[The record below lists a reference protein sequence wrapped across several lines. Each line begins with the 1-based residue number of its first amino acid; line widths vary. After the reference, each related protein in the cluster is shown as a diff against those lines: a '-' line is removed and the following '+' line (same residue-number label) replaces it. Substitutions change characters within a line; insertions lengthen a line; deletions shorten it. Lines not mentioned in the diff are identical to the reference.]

1 MTSLAKRQFGAAFLL
16 AGTAIGSG
24 MISLPMVLAKFGIFG
39 TFITM
44 IAFALLTYFT
54 ALIRS
59 DLNLNSHAEASLKD
73 VGNFFECSFV
83 GSLGDFMLKLLSFAL
98 LSAYISGESSIIDAA
113 LNHSVPNSLIV
124 GIFTLKIALVFL
136 WASKV
141 IVNANRIL
149 FIGMFA
155 TLIGLIAALLW
166 QTPIKFVPQQSDNIS
181 LNEWTTLVP
190 VIFTSFGFQ
199 GSIHSMTKFCENDR
213 NLIKN
218 ACLWGSVIPAI
229 VYIAWTSAILIVV
242 ANTDSAFFNLMLE
255 GKAQDVGSLVRV
267 LSQAASSQSIQII
280 VWIISGLAILTSI
293 FGVGLALL
301 DIFQREWHVIKLV
314 SIFAVFFVPAV
325 ISVVIPN
332 AFIRILNISGII
344 LAIIAIIV
352 PVIISFKMQSR
363 NKVQC
368 KLLLK
373 NKAVMLT
380 VFAIGIAI
388 IMLGVMDIV
397 R

>member
-24 MISLPMVLAKFGIFG
+24 MISLPMVLAKFGISG
-39 TFITM
+39 TFIVM
-44 IAFALLTYFT
+44 IAFAVLTYFT

-73 VGNFFECSFV
+73 AGNFFGCSLV
-83 GSLGDFMLKLLSFAL
+83 GNLGDLMLKLLSFAL
-98 LSAYISGESSIIDAA
+98 LSAYISGESSIIGVA
-113 LNHSVPNSLIV
+113 LNHSVSNLLIV
-124 GIFTLKIALVFL
+124 GIFTAVISLIFL
-136 WASKV
+136 WASKA

-155 TLIGLIAALLW
+155 TLIGLIVALLW
-166 QTPIKFVPQQSDNIS
+166 QTPINFVPQQSDNIS

-229 VYIAWTSAILIVV
+229 VYIAWTAAILVVV
-242 ANTDSAFFNLMLE
+242 ANTDPAFFNLMLE
-255 GKAQDVGSLVRV
+255 GKAQDVGSLVQV

-280 VWIISGLAILTSI
+280 VWIISGLAILTSV

-352 PVIISFKMQSR
+352 PVIISLKMQSE

-373 NKAVMLT
+373 NKAIMLT

-388 IMLGVMDIV
+388 IMLGVLDIL

>member
-1 MTSLAKRQFGAAFLL
+1 MNSLTKRQFGAAFLL

-24 MISLPMVLAKFGIFG
+24 MISLPMVLAKFGISG
-39 TFITM
+39 TFTVM
-44 IAFALLTYFT
+44 IAFAVLTYFT

-59 DLNLNSHAEASLKD
+59 DLNLNSHEEASLKD
-73 VGNFFECSFV
+73 VGNFFGCSFV
-83 GSLGDFMLKLLSFAL
+83 GNLGDFMLKLLSFAL
-98 LSAYISGESSIIDAA
+98 LSAYISGESSIIGAA
-113 LNHSVPNSLIV
+113 LNHSVPNSLII
-124 GIFTLKIALVFL
+124 GIFTVMITLVFL
-136 WASKV
+136 LASKV

-166 QTPIKFVPQQSDNIS
+166 QTPINFVPKQSNNIS

-218 ACLWGSVIPAI
+218 ACLWGSIIPAI
-229 VYIAWTSAILIVV
+229 VYIAWTSAILVVV
-242 ANTDSAFFNLMLE
+242 ANTDPAFFNLMLE
-255 GKAQDVGSLVRV
+255 GKAQDVGSLIQV

-280 VWIISGLAILTSI
+280 IWIISGLAILTSV

-314 SIFAVFFVPAV
+314 SIFAIFFVPAA

-352 PVIISFKMQSR
+352 PVIISFKMQSG

-373 NKAVMLT
+373 SKAIMLT
-380 VFAIGIAI
+380 IFAIGTTI
-388 IMLGVMDIV
+388 IMLGVMDMV